1 MNTTE
6 RSRPRGSRAGTR
18 CPDVG
23 NGVDHRFSSSGTL
36 FALFLGFLLLAALVG
51 LVPAETSWVDDRD
64 ATTVSLDEVAPSDV
78 PSLPLEMN
86 DRVEYWLERFLTD
99 QRPTFQQYL
108 DRQGRYAPLIRE
120 RALAR
125 GLPPELLYLAMI
137 ESGFSPHATSKVAAV
152 GLWQFMGPT
161 AQQYGLR
168 VDQWVDER
176 RDPERATD
184 AALDYLEW
192 LHQRYGSWYLAAAAY
207 NAGPGR
213 VDQALRHG
221 DRGRETDVDLYW
233 EIIDHLPHETRHH
246 VPRMIAATVLA
257 RNASSFGFRAPPD
270 TPYVYDRV
278 WVPGGTRLATLA
290 RKLDV
295 SPEVLRELNP
305 QLVQDVTPPGQPW
318 GLRVPAGSSASVVA
332 ALGGDWGYAA
342 DD

>member
-6 RSRPRGSRAGTR
+6 RFRPRSPRVDTR
-18 CPDVG
+18 CPGVG
-23 NGVDHRFSSSGTL
+23 DDTDHRSSSSSTL

-51 LVPAETSWVDDRD
+51 LVPVENARPGGPES
-64 ATTVSLDEVAPSDV
+64 AAVSLEEVAAADV

-86 DRVEYWLERFLTD
+86 DRVEYWLQRFLTD
-99 QRPTFQQYL
+99 QRPTFQSYL
-108 DRQGRYAPLIRE
+108 DRQGRYARLIRE
-120 RALAR
+120 RAMAR

-176 RDPERATD
+176 RDPEKATD

-192 LHQRYGSWYLAAAAY
+192 LHRRYGSWYLAAAAY

-213 VDQALRHG
+213 VDRALAH
-221 DRGRETDVDLYW
+221 REGNRESDVDLYW
-233 EIIDHLPHETRHH
+233 EIIDHLPRETRHH

-257 RNASSFGFRAPPD
+257 RNASSFGFRAPPE

-278 WVPGGTRLATLA
+278 WVPGGTRLAALA
-290 RKLDV
+290 QELDV
-295 SPEVLRELNP
+295 APRVLRELNP

-318 GLRVPAGSSASVVA
+318 GLRVPAGRSASVVA
-332 ALGGDWGYAA
+332 ALGGNWGYAA